1 MVLNR
6 SYAYENARVPIRANQ
21 MSQNLIFQ
29 FIDVNNSNVEVTLK
43 YHSHS
48 YSQHFSNPTPKPLM
62 CFSAEIES
70 NSNLCP
76 NLPHCPK
83 KGVKA
88 FWLGENPGEALVSSR
103 MGK

>member
-6 SYAYENARVPIRANQ
+6 SQAHENARVPIRANQ

-29 FIDVNNSNVEVTLK
+29 FIDVNNSKVEVTFK
-43 YHSHS
+43 YHSHI
-48 YSQHFSNPTPKPLM
+48 YSQHFSNPTPKPLKR
-62 CFSAEIES
+62 FPAEIQS
-70 NSNLCP
+70 DSNLCP

-83 KGVKA
+83 KGVKV
-88 FWLGENPGEALVSSR
+88 FWLGGNKCEALVFSR